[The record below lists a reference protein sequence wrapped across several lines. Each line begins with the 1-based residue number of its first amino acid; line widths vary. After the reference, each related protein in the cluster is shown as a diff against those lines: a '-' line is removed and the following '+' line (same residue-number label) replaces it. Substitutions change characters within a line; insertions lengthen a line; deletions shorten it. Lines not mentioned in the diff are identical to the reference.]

1 MKKSLRCRLKAVKAK
16 LCVCVCRK
24 GRERE
29 REMSLKAQTEEIG
42 TLFSF
47 RHIMVRW
54 SV

>member
-16 LCVCVCRK
+16 LCVCV
-24 GRERE
+24 GRAQRE

-42 TLFSF
+42 TLFSC
-47 RHIMVRW
+47 RHITVRW